1 MTLAPVNRQ
10 PGIDVARRTVHR
22 LHKKM
27 CEIERLILS
36 QALVVL
42 RNHDFELIAL
52 RDNQLSVRF
61 WADANPINAWQY
73 GQRAVGFK
81 RDCKTRA
88 MQRVDQ
94 CIVELQHRLAA
105 RADDKAPRFVWW
117 PQRGDHRCER
127 VGRSVFTAVLTV
139 KPDEIRITEAAHRAR
154 AIFLAARPYVAPPK
168 SAN

>member
-1 MTLAPVNRQ
+1 
-10 PGIDVARRTVHR
+10 
-22 LHKKM
+22 M

-61 WADANPINAWQY
+61 WADANPINACQY
-73 GQRAVGFK
+73 GQRAVGFN

-105 RADDKAPRFVWW
+105 RADDKRRASCGGHSAAIIAASASAVLYLPPFSPSSPTKSVSQKRHIAPARSSSR
-117 PQRGDHRCER
+117 PDHRLHPANR
-127 VGRSVFTAVLTV
+127 QNTAGRPAF
-139 KPDEIRITEAAHRAR
+139 
-154 AIFLAARPYVAPPK
+154 APSPC
-168 SAN
+168 NV

>member
-10 PGIDVARRTVHR
+10 PGIDVASRTVHR

-61 WADANPINAWQY
+61 WADANPINARQY
-73 GQRAVGFK
+73 GQRAVGFN

-117 PQRGDHRCER
+117 P
-127 VGRSVFTAVLTV
+127 
-139 KPDEIRITEAAHRAR
+139 
-154 AIFLAARPYVAPPK
+154 
-168 SAN
+168 

>member
-10 PGIDVARRTVHR
+10 PGIDVAWRTVHR

-61 WADANPINAWQY
+61 WADANPINEWA
-73 GQRAVGFK
+73 GCNA
-81 RDCKTRA
+81 
-88 MQRVDQ
+88 
-94 CIVELQHRLAA
+94 
-105 RADDKAPRFVWW
+105 
-117 PQRGDHRCER
+117 
-127 VGRSVFTAVLTV
+127 
-139 KPDEIRITEAAHRAR
+139 
-154 AIFLAARPYVAPPK
+154 APPPGK
-168 SAN
+168 TKNRRASWGGHGGATIAASGWAFLFLPPFSRSS

>member
-10 PGIDVARRTVHR
+10 PGIDVACRTVHR

-61 WADANPINAWQY
+61 WADANPISALSSCNIGSPPVQTTKR
-73 GQRAVGFK
+73 RASCGGHSAAIIAASASAVLYLPPFSPSSPTKSVSQK
-81 RDCKTRA
+81 RHIAPARSSSRPD
-88 MQRVDQ
+88 
-94 CIVELQHRLAA
+94 HRLHPANRQNTA
-105 RADDKAPRFVWW
+105 GRPAFAPSPCNV
-117 PQRGDHRCER
+117 
-127 VGRSVFTAVLTV
+127 
-139 KPDEIRITEAAHRAR
+139 
-154 AIFLAARPYVAPPK
+154 
-168 SAN
+168 

>member
-1 MTLAPVNRQ
+1 
-10 PGIDVARRTVHR
+10 
-22 LHKKM
+22 M

-61 WADANPINAWQY
+61 WADANPINALQY
-73 GQRAVGFK
+73 GQRAVGFN

-105 RADDKAPRFVWW
+105 RADDNAPRSEE
-117 PQRGDHRCER
+117 RR
-127 VGRSVFTAVLTV
+127 VGNECRSRWSPHHQKK
-139 KPDEIRITEAAHRAR
+139 KPTTTTN
-154 AIFLAARPYVAPPK
+154 PPTPHPQHTTHPHTPPP
-168 SAN
+168 ATPP